1 MMVPAFITV
10 GVVLA
15 VGVAVYVFTRRPASK
30 PVEFESERE
39 ERLANAVARKVGCSP
54 GAALAVVRQE
64 LDLSPGQ
71 SDDVLTKRAVYHYQQ
86 SIPERTCRTYRDS
99 APG

>member
-1 MMVPAFITV
+1 MVPALITA

-15 VGVAVYVFTRRPASK
+15 ACVAVFLFTRRSGGKPAA
-30 PVEFESERE
+30 FENERE

-54 GAALAVVRQE
+54 GDALGAVRQE
-64 LDLSPGQ
+64 LEHSPSQ
-71 SDDVLTKRAVYHYQQ
+71 SDEVLTKRAVYHYQQ

-99 APG
+99 ARG